1 MKKLLISIAILSLTW
16 ALVAALPNVINVGV
30 NPNDKSGDT
39 IRLAFQKIN
48 TNFTWLSTNGIV
60 AGGTNVLKG
69 NGGSLT
75 NIAATNIVGG
85 MTTNLQFTFMGER
98 TNTLYFIN
106 GVLMNVTQP

>member
-1 MKKLLISIAILSLTW
+1 MKKLLISITVLSLAW

-48 TNFTWLSTNGIV
+48 TNFVWLSTNGIV

-69 NGGSLT
+69 HGGNLT

-85 MTTNLQFTFMGER
+85 MTATLQIG

-106 GVLMNVTQP
+106 GVLMNVTHP